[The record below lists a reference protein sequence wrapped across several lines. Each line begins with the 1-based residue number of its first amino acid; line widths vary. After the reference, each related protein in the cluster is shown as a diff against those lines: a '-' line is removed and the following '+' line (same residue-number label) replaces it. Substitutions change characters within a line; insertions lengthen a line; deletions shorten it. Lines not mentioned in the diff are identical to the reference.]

1 MTNLSTV
8 PLSSR
13 PHDSGLREL
22 QVELVRT
29 LLSLL
34 LGGSDE
40 QLMDNV
46 SVLLFL
52 LGHALNSLSLV
63 AADGQELL
71 QAADLDSIVQLLK

>member
-1 MTNLSTV
+1 M
-8 PLSSR
+8 
-13 PHDSGLREL
+13 
-22 QVELVRT
+22 ELVRT

-40 QLMDNV
+40 QSMDNV